1 MASKRLLLAE
11 FVVWVVAVGGAA
23 SAGALVVGYVVGGS
37 LVAAKY
43 AVFLVGVALFGIGS
57 LGIQPTPSYK
67 ERKRVTLESD
77 RQSGFEARLQRIPPL
92 RGEWIPFDQRIGRNV
107 KIFAASLVVLG
118 VSLVMEFGF
127 GVRP

>member
-11 FVVWVVAVGGAA
+11 FVVWVVAVGGAVSA
-23 SAGALVVGYVVGGS
+23 SALVVGYVVGGS

-43 AVFLVGVALFGIGS
+43 AVFLVGVALFGVGS

-77 RQSGFEARLQRIPPL
+77 RQSGFEARLQRVPPL
-92 RGEWIPFDQRIGRNV
+92 RGERIPFDQRIGRNL
-107 KIFAASLVVLG
+107 KIFAVSLVVLG

-127 GVRP
+127 GIRP

>member
-11 FVVWVVAVGGAA
+11 FVVWVVAVGGVV
-23 SAGALVVGYVVGGS
+23 SAGALAVGYLVGGT

-43 AVFLVGVALFGIGS
+43 AVFLVGVALFGVGS

-67 ERKRVTLESD
+67 EQKRVTLESD
-77 RQSGFEARLQRIPPL
+77 RQTGFEARLQRIPPL
-92 RGEWIPFDQRIGRNV
+92 RGERIPFDNRVGRNAKV
-107 KIFAASLVVLG
+107 FAASLIVLG
-118 VSLVMEFGF
+118 VSLVMEFGL

>member
-1 MASKRLLLAE
+1 MASKRLLAAE
-11 FVVWVVAVGGAA
+11 FVVWVLVVGALV
-23 SAGALVVGYVVGGS
+23 SAGAIAVGYLVGGT

-57 LGIQPTPSYK
+57 FGIQPTPSYK

-77 RQSGFEARLQRIPPL
+77 RQTGFEARLQELPPL
-92 RGEWIPFDQRIGRNV
+92 RGAQIPFDQRIGRDKKV
-107 KIFAASLVVLG
+107 FAASLVVLG

-127 GVRP
+127 GIRP